1 MLGISVIKELNT
13 KHSQS
18 WHKKAINR
26 RSGVGLLS
34 AVSSIDNGSTFC
46 KKKSIRKFV
55 ISQIGS
61 YYSMFWLKNHKIA
74 FLLSFKYFRRKLSQD
89 VLVTINNFEK

>member
-1 MLGISVIKELNT
+1 MTCSANQWAAFYMLGISVIKELNI

-46 KKKSIRKFV
+46 KKRVLENS
-55 ISQIGS
+55 SS
-61 YYSMFWLKNHKIA
+61 HKLA
-74 FLLSFKYFRRKLSQD
+74 LTTLCFG
-89 VLVTINNFEK
+89 